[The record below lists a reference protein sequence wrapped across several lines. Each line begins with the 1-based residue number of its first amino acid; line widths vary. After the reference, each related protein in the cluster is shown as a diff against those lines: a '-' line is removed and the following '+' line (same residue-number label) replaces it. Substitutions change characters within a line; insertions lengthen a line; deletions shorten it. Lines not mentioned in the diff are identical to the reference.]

1 MQDLQGNWSKS
12 ALAQA
17 KGHGGFLLSGSV
29 GRSIYLRKGSLSINL
44 TVNNILNNRDIVT
57 GGYELSRSNYTQSG
71 NLRGYSFSKNPMK
84 FYIYGTTGM
93 LNLTYK
99 F

>member
-1 MQDLQGNWSKS
+1 MSLPH
-12 ALAQA
+12 A
-17 KGHGGFLLSGSV
+17 KVHVVFLLSASV
-29 GRSIYLRKGSLSINL
+29 GRSIYLRKCSLSINL

-57 GGYELSRSNYTQSG
+57 GGYELTRSNYTQSG

-84 FYIYGTTGM
+84 VYIDGTTGM